1 MDYFLGENLLLDR
14 FCQNFLTKIED
25 SLEFL
30 KELLDLVKANIQ
42 VKLLICIH
50 FDFSEKPSVRSLLM
64 EKFEGFGFF
73 DILVMAL
80 PKIKA
85 SQMVQEKRIKYLILL
100 IENFSYLMQIKT
112 KPLIDIFYC
121 RTDKEK
127 GRNFISNLVDL
138 LLFEDEGVQIQVF

>member
-1 MDYFLGENLLLDR
+1 MLDR

-127 GRNFISNLVDL
+127 SRNFISNLVDL